1 MFGPREVAHRDLADP
16 DSRAGE
22 RDEQLGREEGAVRAH
37 ARERDTRE
45 DVAAEELE
53 SAVDVTPRAT
63 EQHADEPVVD
73 PGDEQAAPGVRSLLA
88 KADHRVG
95 PVARREEPRE
105 IGEVELP
112 VAVRVEDPRLRG
124 GEEPRADGAAVAA
137 ACAVVDDADTPL
149 ARGQLV
155 RDRAGAIG
163 APVVDD
169 RHLEVVGEARQYLEG
184 GCDEGGDV
192 LLFVQRGEEER
203 EPHEPCGQGR

>member
-1 MFGPREVAHRDLADP
+1 M
-16 DSRAGE
+16 
-22 RDEQLGREEGAVRAH
+22 
-37 ARERDTRE
+37 T
-45 DVAAEELE
+45 
-53 SAVDVTPRAT
+53 
-63 EQHADEPVVD
+63 
-73 PGDEQAAPGVRSLLA
+73 
-88 KADHRVG
+88 
-95 PVARREEPRE
+95 
-105 IGEVELP
+105 
-112 VAVRVEDPRLRG
+112 RG
-124 GEEPRADGAAVAA
+124 GAPFGSCLVRGKWRTATWRIRTPAR

>member
-1 MFGPREVAHRDLADP
+1 M
-16 DSRAGE
+16 
-22 RDEQLGREEGAVRAH
+22 
-37 ARERDTRE
+37 T
-45 DVAAEELE
+45 
-53 SAVDVTPRAT
+53 
-63 EQHADEPVVD
+63 
-73 PGDEQAAPGVRSLLA
+73 
-88 KADHRVG
+88 
-95 PVARREEPRE
+95 
-105 IGEVELP
+105 
-112 VAVRVEDPRLRG
+112 RG
-124 GEEPRADGAAVAA
+124 GAPFGSCLVRGKWRTATWRIRTPARASVMSSSGEKKA
-137 ACAVVDDADTPL
+137 PL